1 MAKATRAYP
10 RREALRIYRHKA
22 VRGDRSSIRTDGY
35 ARLLAALTAD
45 PDGDVVVH
53 GLSFSHAVYLVFTDP
68 TRSYCVG
75 VLRKTRLAR

>member
-10 RREALRIYRHKA
+10 RREALRIYHRKA
-22 VRGDRSSIRTDGY
+22 AQGDRSSVRTEGY

-53 GLSFSHAVYLVFTDP
+53 GLSFSHEVYLVFTDP
-68 TRSYCVG
+68 ARTHCVG